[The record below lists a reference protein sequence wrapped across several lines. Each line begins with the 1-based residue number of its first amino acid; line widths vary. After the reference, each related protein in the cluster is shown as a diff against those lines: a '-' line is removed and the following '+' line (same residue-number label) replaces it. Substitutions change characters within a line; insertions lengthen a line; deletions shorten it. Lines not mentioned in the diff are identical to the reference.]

1 MTPTD
6 VIREMREKAINHD
19 TPPVGRYETWADALE
34 AAMREPALT
43 LTDGMVAEWSANFRP
58 PPIGTKF
65 YTFPPDAAGEI
76 ERLNG
81 LLLRA
86 VEKGEECVEMV
97 KDLLKGKP

>member
-1 MTPTD
+1 MNIED
-6 VIREMREKAINHD
+6 VLREMREY
-19 TPPVGRYETWADALE
+19 VADDNYNPDIDKWIVTIE

-43 LTDGMVAEWSANFRP
+43 LTDGMVAEWSAHFRP

-86 VEKGEECVEMV
+86 VEKGEECVEIV